1 MDHSTRRV
9 WQSPGNGDIAALAL
23 CEQPLTPLHDD
34 DVRIRVRAIGLNFA
48 DILALVGMYSAAPK
62 GPFVPGIEF
71 SGDVLAVGK
80 NVTRWQVG
88 QRVMGSVK
96 FGAYASV
103 IDASA
108 DRLQALPESWQYAH
122 GAAFFVQTFAAWYA
136 LKHLGNA
143 QRDQRVL
150 IHSAAGGVGLQA
162 QRIAKQLGLETI
174 GTVGNASKKQFLH
187 EQGFDEVIVR
197 GDHFAEQLRDTLRE
211 RPLHLVL
218 DAVGGE
224 VQKISFNALAP
235 TGRLIVYG
243 ATVFAPGPRK
253 MRKFHMLLEF
263 LKRPKYDS
271 LSMMSEN
278 RGVLAFN
285 LMWLWEQQSF
295 FQQMIRELGQIALP
309 PPHIGAEYPFEK
321 ALDAIEFLRS
331 GKSVGKVVLTLND

>member
-1 MDHSTRRV
+1 MTTQHRQV
-9 WQSPGNGDIAALAL
+9 WLSPGNGDIAALQL
-23 CEQPLTPLHDD
+23 QQQPMGELADG
-34 DVRIRVRAIGLNFA
+34 DVRVRVRAVGLNFA
-48 DILALVGMYSAAPK
+48 DILAVVGMYSAAPK

-71 SGDVLAVGK
+71 AGDVIAVGK
-80 NVTRWQVG
+80 NAGHWQTG

-96 FGAYASV
+96 FGAYATV
-103 IDASA
+103 IDANA
-108 DRLQALPESWQYAH
+108 DRLQPLPDSWSYAE

-143 QRDQRVL
+143 QRDQLVL

-162 QRIAKQLGLETI
+162 QRIAKVLGLKTI
-174 GTVGNASKKQFLH
+174 GTVGNANKKQFLH
-187 EQGFDEVIVR
+187 EQGYDEIIVR
-197 GDHFAEQLRDTLRE
+197 GEHFAEQLRDTLRD

-218 DAVGGE
+218 DAVGGA
-224 VQKISFNALAP
+224 VQKASFNALAP

-295 FQQMIRELGQIALP
+295 FSQMITELSQLNLP
-309 PPHIGAEYPFEK
+309 PPYVGTEFPFEK

-331 GKSVGKVVLTLND
+331 GKSVGKVVLTL